1 MGKGWKLNGGI
12 LEMSKYKLSD
22 DIEVLLDMLSNGV
35 SGDTA
40 IELSNVFRVLLYI
53 KDEDIRFYKSFY
65 DREMNRIDVGF

>member
-1 MGKGWKLNGGI
+1 
-12 LEMSKYKLSD
+12 MSKYKLSD